1 MIVFDILPCG
11 KLLIKLDVIIIKRT
25 ERRYREQGSSQKTT
39 GTIEQIYW
47 NEVTKRL
54 LRFSFEIK
62 LVNLIISLLMLTR
75 DLGT

>member
-47 NEVTKRL
+47 NEVTKTL